1 MKIPQLKKK
10 PELKSCHNTT
20 WEDNYSWIHQDNIL
34 EVLKDSSKLL
44 PDVRKYLEEE
54 NDFTEHNLKDTKKYQ
69 KILFDEIKGR
79 IKLDDESLKFK
90 DKEYEY
96 WTKTTAVGNYSIKLR
111 KKIGSDKV
119 EEFWNGDEEKEK
131 LKTEY
136 FGVGDLEVSY
146 NDKLLGYSLDLKGSE
161 YYTIYIRNISSEKLV
176 TEKIEETSGSITFS
190 LDDQYFFYSKL
201 DEFHRPR
208 KIFRHKIGSSVK
220 DDELIFEE
228 KSEAFTVGISLSSDE
243 KYFFITTSDHNTSE
257 QYYFE
262 VTEKNPKPKLI
273 IKRKKGVI
281 YSVNS
286 WGGYFYCHTNN
297 GAEDFKIER
306 CDDLS
311 NQKWEIYIAAKEEV
325 LIGGLIFLNDWIIRG
340 EKSNALGKLFVRNK
354 QTGIEEE
361 LKFTDESVIVP
372 SVSLIQRNKNTD
384 LVYLSYSSPKT
395 PGKTYLYNLKTKEK
409 KLVKEQEIPS
419 GHNPDDYIVE
429 RLECPSHD
437 GRLVP
442 LTITRHKK
450 TKINGS
456 ANILLYG
463 YGSYGSSMTPDFSS
477 TRLSLIDRDII
488 WVTAHIRGGMEKGM
502 KWWKEGKLL
511 NKKNTFE
518 DYIHVAKFLIE
529 KGYSSKG
536 KIIGM
541 GGSAGGLL
549 MGAVVNQSPEL
560 FLGIVMAVPFVDS
573 LTTNLDHSLPLTV
586 GEFDEFGNAKDKKD
600 HFDYIYSYAPYNNIK
615 KMDYPH
621 MLITTS
627 LSDNRVLFDEP
638 AKFTAK
644 LRDLKTDNNL
654 LLLKTEMNAGHGG
667 KSGRDGAIEEIAFD
681 YAFILK
687 ISKKIKFDILKKNK

>member
-1 MKIPQLKKK
+1 MKVPQLKKK

-20 WEDNYSWIHQDNIL
+20 WEDEYSWIHQDNIL
-34 EVLKDSSKLL
+34 EVLRDSSKLL

-54 NDFTEHNLKDTKKYQ
+54 NNFAEQNLKDTKKCQ

-96 WTKTTAVGNYSIKLR
+96 WTKTTAAGNYSIKLR
-111 KKIGSDKV
+111 KKIGRDTI
-119 EEFWNGDEEKEK
+119 EEIWNGDKEKEK

-161 YYTIYIRNISSEKLV
+161 YYTIYIKDISSEKLV

-190 LDDQYFFYSKL
+190 LDDKYFFYSKL

-208 KIFRHKIGSSVK
+208 KIFRHKIGSSIK

-257 QYYFE
+257 QYYFK
-262 VTEKNPKPKLI
+262 VNEKNPRPKLI
-273 IKRKKGVI
+273 KKRKKGII

-286 WGGYFYCHTNN
+286 WNKYFYCHTNDN
-297 GAEDFKIER
+297 AEDFKIER
-306 CDDLS
+306 CNDLS
-311 NQKWEIYIAAKEEV
+311 NQKWEIYISPKNEV
-325 LIGGLIFLNDWIIRG
+325 LIGGLVFLNNWIIRG
-340 EKSNALGKLFVRNK
+340 EKSNALGKLFVRSI
-354 QTGIEEE
+354 QTGVEEE
-361 LKFTDESVIVP
+361 LKFTDETVIVP
-372 SVSLIQRNKNTD
+372 SVSIIQRDKNTD

-395 PGKTYLYNLKTKEK
+395 PAKTYLYNLKTKEK

-419 GHNPDDYIVE
+419 GHDPNDYIVE

-442 LTITRHKK
+442 ITITRHKK
-450 TKINGS
+450 TKIDGS
-456 ANILLYG
+456 ANLLLYG

-488 WVTAHIRGGMEKGM
+488 WVTTHIRGGMERGM

-518 DYIHVAKFLIE
+518 DYICAAKFLID
-529 KGYSSKG
+529 KKYSSKG

-549 MGAVVNQSPEL
+549 MGAVVNQVPEL
-560 FLGIVMAVPFVDS
+560 FLGVIMAVPFVDS
-573 LTTNLDHSLPLTV
+573 LTTNLDHSLPLTI
-586 GEFDEFGNAKDKKD
+586 GEFDEFGNAKDNKE

-621 MLITTS
+621 ILITTS

-638 AKFTAK
+638 TKFTAK

-654 LLLKTEMNAGHGG
+654 LLLKTEMYAGHGG

-681 YAFILK
+681 YSFALK
-687 ISKKIKFDILKKNK
+687 ISKKI

>member
-54 NDFTEHNLKDTKKYQ
+54 NNFTEHNLKDTKKCQ

-111 KKIGSDKV
+111 KKIGSSAV
-119 EEFWNGDEEKEK
+119 EEFWNGDVEKEK

-161 YYTIYIRNISSEKLV
+161 YYTIYIRNIASEKLV

-220 DDELIFEE
+220 DDELVFEE

-262 VTEKNPKPKLI
+262 VTEKKPKPKLI
-273 IKRKKGVI
+273 KKRKKGVI

-286 WGGYFYCHTNN
+286 WGGYFYCHTNDD
-297 GAEDFKIER
+297 AEDFKIER

-361 LKFTDESVIVP
+361 LKFTNESVIVP
-372 SVSLIQRNKNTD
+372 SVSLIQRNKDTD

-456 ANILLYG
+456 ANLLLYG

-536 KIIGM
+536 KIVGM

-687 ISKKIKFDILKKNK
+687 ISEKI